1 LDTAKIGN
9 FIKELRKEK
18 GYTQKELAEKLHIT
32 DRAVSKWERGLS
44 APDLAMLEPLS
55 EIFAVTIGELISGQ
69 RDDSK
74 TDNTNDAVIKEL
86 ILFSYNEIKNK
97 FTFMKKK
104 FYIKV
109 LICFLSAIT
118 LFLFAVQINGNGFG
132 IDCIPAYLHLHK
144 TTNAIENYD
153 EKKINQYIYRAKEK
167 NVYKNLVALKE
178 EGIEILDRDA
188 ELSGTRLDD
197 GFMFTRASIVI
208 RYDGITYMVYFTGTY
223 RNGKCELIYVDG
235 LFGNEPIDAPD
246 CIVKLQ
252 KALCTYNP
260 G

>member
-1 LDTAKIGN
+1 MDTAKIGN

-18 GYTQKELAEKLHIT
+18 GFTQKELAEKLHIT

-44 APDLAMLEPLS
+44 APDLALLEPLS
-55 EIFAVTIGELISGQ
+55 EIFDVTIGELIYGQ
-69 RDDSK
+69 RDENRIDSASD
-74 TDNTNDAVIKEL
+74 TVIKEL

-97 FTFMKKK
+97 FSFMKKK
-104 FYIKV
+104 FYIRV
-109 LICFLSAIT
+109 LLCFFLAII

-144 TTNAIENYD
+144 TTNAIENYN
-153 EKKINQYIYRAKEK
+153 EKKINKYIYRAKEK
-167 NVYKNLVALKE
+167 EVYNNLIALKE

-208 RYDGITYMVYFTGTY
+208 RYDGVTYMVYFKGTY
-223 RNGKCELIYVDG
+223 RNGKTELIHTEEIYAE
-235 LFGNEPIDAPD
+235 LPD
-246 CIVKLQ
+246 CIAKLQ